1 METNIQV
8 NHTDESALMKG
19 LIGSI
24 KPIEKYKEA
33 ESDILNGAF
42 IIQSMPQNEFNSKF
56 SDRYKKTSRGGSSNK
71 KKTSD
76 KNSKMTS
83 KERESHKFEIYPKNL
98 NSNMTRY
105 K

>member
-42 IIQSMPQNEFNSKF
+42 II
-56 SDRYKKTSRGGSSNK
+56 
-71 KKTSD
+71 
-76 KNSKMTS
+76 
-83 KERESHKFEIYPKNL
+83 
-98 NSNMTRY
+98 
-105 K
+105 